1 MHLAVID
8 DDINMRKSLEASLNA
23 SKDNFKVSA
32 YKSATDALKKLD
44 DSVDLLIVDI
54 NMPKING
61 IDLLNT
67 LQGKYDAI
75 IITGNATLDLTIK
88 AMRAGATDFLQKPFE
103 IATLLESIHRVKKI
117 RKKVKAK
124 IPTKPNNNQ
133 FYASSPKLDECLAL
147 AKKVAKTNA
156 STILLG
162 ESGTG
167 KELFANYIH
176 QNSKRANASF
186 IAVNMA
192 AIPHSL
198 IESELFGYEKGAFT
212 DATETRMGKF
222 ELANGGSIFLD
233 EIAEMPIE
241 LQAKLLRALQ
251 EKEIRRLGGTKSIK
265 LDIRVISATNA
276 NLKSNINN
284 GLFREDLYYR
294 INTVPINIPPLRDRK
309 EEIIPISNRFLE
321 ECFKDYE
328 DMEEKTLSKEAENVL
343 LSYRWPGNI
352 RELKSVIERSFILS
366 DNKKITKNDLALSG
380 RESKEDIQDLE
391 KSLYMEAYETSN
403 KNEKECAKLLNMN
416 EDVVLNKLKQF
427 KII

>member
-1 MHLAVID
+1 MHLVVID
-8 DDINMRKSLEASLNA
+8 DDINMRKSLESSLRA

-32 YKSATDALKKLD
+32 YKSATEALKKLD

-61 IDLLNT
+61 IELLNR
-67 LQGKYDAI
+67 LEGKYDAI

-103 IATLLESIHRVKKI
+103 IQTLLESIHRIKKV
-117 RKKVKAK
+117 RKKVKVQ
-124 IPTKPNNNQ
+124 ISTKTNNNQ

-147 AKKVAKTNA
+147 AKKVARTDA

-162 ESGTG
+162 ESGAG

-176 QNSKRANASF
+176 KNSKRVNAPF

-192 AIPHSL
+192 AIPHNL

-212 DATETRMGKF
+212 DASEAKIGKF

-233 EIAEMPIE
+233 EIAELPIE

-251 EKEIRRLGGTKSIK
+251 EKEIHRLGGTKLIK
-265 LDIRVISATNA
+265 IDIRIISATNA
-276 NLKSNINN
+276 NLKANIRN

-294 INTVPINIPPLRDRK
+294 INTVPINIPPLRERK
-309 EEIIPISNRFLE
+309 EEIIPISNKFLE
-321 ECFKDYE
+321 ECFKNYE
-328 DMEEKTLSKEAENVL
+328 GMEEKTLSKEAENAL
-343 LSYRWPGNI
+343 LLYRWPGNI

-366 DNKKITKNDLALSG
+366 DNKEITQEDLALSG
-380 RESKEDIQDLE
+380 RESKEDIGILE
-391 KSLYMEAYETSN
+391 KNLYVEAYETSGNN
-403 KNEKECAKLLNMN
+403 KKECASLLGIS
-416 EDVVLNKLKQF
+416 EDVLLEKLKQF

>member
-8 DDINMRKSLEASLNA
+8 DDINMRKSLESSLMA
-23 SKDNFKVSA
+23 SKDNFKISA
-32 YKSATDALKKLD
+32 YKSATDALNKLD

-61 IDLLNT
+61 IELLNR
-67 LQGKYDAI
+67 LEGKYDAI

-103 IATLLESIHRVKKI
+103 IKTLLESIHRIKEVNKRI
-117 RKKVKAK
+117 KVK
-124 IPTKPNNNQ
+124 ISTKKNNYQ
-133 FYASSPKLDECLAL
+133 FYASSPKLDECLIL
-147 AKKVAKTNA
+147 AKKVARTDA
-156 STILLG
+156 STILFG
-162 ESGTG
+162 ESGAG

-176 QNSKRANASF
+176 QNSKRVNAPF

-212 DATETRMGKF
+212 DATEPKMGKF

-251 EKEIRRLGGTKSIK
+251 EKEIHRLGGNKVIK
-265 LDIRVISATNA
+265 IDIRVISATNA
-276 NLKSNINN
+276 NLQTNIKN

-294 INTVPINIPPLRDRK
+294 INTVPINIPPLRERK
-309 EEIIPISNRFLE
+309 EEIIVMSNKFLA
-321 ECFKDYE
+321 ECFKTYE
-328 DMEEKTLSKEAENVL
+328 DMEEKTLSKEAESAL
-343 LSYRWPGNI
+343 LTYRWPGNI

-366 DNKKITKNDLALSG
+366 DNKEITKEDLALSA
-380 RESKEDIQDLE
+380 REPKENIEDLE
-391 KSLYMEAYETSN
+391 KNLYVEAYETSN
-403 KNEKECAKLLNMN
+403 KNIKECAKLLNID
-416 EDVVLNKLKQF
+416 EDMLLKKLKKL

>member
-8 DDINMRKSLEASLNA
+8 DDINMRKSLESSLIS
-23 SKDNFKVSA
+23 SKDNFKVSV
-32 YKSATDALKKLD
+32 YKSATEALKKLD
-44 DSVDLLIVDI
+44 DTVDLLIVDI

-61 IDLLNT
+61 IELLSR
-67 LQGKYDAI
+67 LDGKYDAI

-103 IATLLESIHRVKKI
+103 IKTLLDSIHRITKV
-117 RKKVKAK
+117 RKRVKVKA
-124 IPTKPNNNQ
+124 PTKNNNQ

-147 AKKVAKTNA
+147 AKKVAKTDA

-162 ESGTG
+162 ESGAG
-167 KELFANYIH
+167 KELFANYVH
-176 QNSKRANASF
+176 QNSKRANAPF

-192 AIPHSL
+192 AIPHNL

-212 DATETRMGKF
+212 DASEPKMGKF

-251 EKEIRRLGGTKSIK
+251 EKEIHRLGGTKVIK
-265 LDIRVISATNA
+265 IDIRVISATNA
-276 NLKSNINN
+276 NLQTNIKN

-294 INTVPINIPPLRDRK
+294 INTVPIEIPPLRERK
-309 EEIIPISNRFLE
+309 EEIIPMSDKFLA
-321 ECFKDYE
+321 ECFKNYE
-328 DMEEKTLSKEAENVL
+328 DIMEKTLSEEAKEAL

-366 DNKKITKNDLALSG
+366 DNKEITKEDLGLSA
-380 RESKEDIQDLE
+380 REPKEDIEDLE
-391 KSLYMEAYETSN
+391 RNLYVEAYETSN
-403 KNEKECAKLLNMN
+403 KNEKECAKLLNIS
-416 EDVVLNKLKQF
+416 EDALLEKLKQF
-427 KII
+427 KVI